1 MSSTEELVRLA
12 QRGDTT
18 AFSELVRRYQR
29 ASILS
34 AYAVLGDF
42 HASQDATQEALVIA
56 YRKIQSLREPASF
69 GPWLLQTVRRTA
81 IRLQQKQSPELIGT
95 ENMDR
100 SPPQDADWLAKY
112 EEVIEQLARLP
123 ENERIVAVM
132 RYVDGLSVKGIAQST
147 GRPIGT
153 VTKNFH
159 AGCNDYAIG
168 YRSNHEITKRNRRRP
183 EEHW

>member
-1 MSSTEELVRLA
+1 MSSTEELVNSA

-18 AFSELVRRYQR
+18 AFAELVRRYQR

-42 HASQDATQEALVIA
+42 HASQDAAQEALVIA
-56 YRKIQSLREPASF
+56 YRKIESLREPASF
-69 GPWLLQTVRRTA
+69 GPWLLQIVRRQA
-81 IRLQQKQSPELIGT
+81 IRLQQKRKPKLIGN

-100 SPPQDADWLAKY
+100 SIPQETEWIAKY

-132 RYVDGLSVKGIAQST
+132 RYVDGQSVKEIAQST
-147 GRPIGT
+147 GSPVGT
-153 VTKNFH
+153 VTKQLSR
-159 AGCNDYAIG
+159 GLQRLRDWLQV
-168 YRSNHEITKRNRRRP
+168 KP
-183 EEHW
+183 